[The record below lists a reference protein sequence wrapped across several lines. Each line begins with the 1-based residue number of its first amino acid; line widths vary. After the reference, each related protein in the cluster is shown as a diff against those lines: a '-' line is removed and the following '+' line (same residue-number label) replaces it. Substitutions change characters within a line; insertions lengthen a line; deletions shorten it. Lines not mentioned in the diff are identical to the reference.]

1 MIATVDG
8 RTSRRRKSSYVA
20 RSSVCDVYAI
30 IQTAVAVAV
39 AVIIAVII
47 AVVVAATTAA
57 AAALVVNRQ
66 SLVAKER

>member
-8 RTSRRRKSSYVA
+8 RTSRRGKSSYVA

-30 IQTAVAVAV
+30 IQTAV